1 MHSEA
6 SSLLEPIKP
15 ADADAAELA
24 ALRAV
29 YDNEEVPVDPEEQAA
44 RRRDTCRALAVAV
57 AVAATGWA
65 LYYEFGD
72 VAIFAYGIVVS
83 ASHYAYQR
91 FFQAKA
97 APHPLTTLAF
107 ANCVVLVVAYASLR
121 TKERRAW
128 LVAWNGV
135 ASGFATALLVLAFA
149 AAAARP
155 AVALGFDEDYVL
167 ANPYVDDVARV
178 GLAGLGA
185 IMVVS
190 NGLGA
195 YLIAYRGVD
204 PNAPVYSSFATVL
217 YNWAG
222 AVLAVLWVLALR
234 KLVAPALEKRRP
246 KVAFSDFLEERAK
259 RRRPRRSPEEA

>member
-97 APHPLTTLAF
+97 SPHPLTTLAF

-128 LVAWNGV
+128 LVTWNGV
-135 ASGFATALLVLAFA
+135 VSGFATALLV
-149 AAAARP
+149 
-155 AVALGFDEDYVL
+155 
-167 ANPYVDDVARV
+167 VARS
-178 GLAGLGA
+178 ATT
-185 IMVVS
+185 
-190 NGLGA
+190 
-195 YLIAYRGVD
+195 
-204 PNAPVYSSFATVL
+204 SSICMRSCSTLPATSS
-217 YNWAG
+217 AASITAFG
-222 AVLAVLWVLALR
+222 SASTTDALR
-234 KLVAPALEKRRP
+234 KKRLRYIC
-246 KVAFSDFLEERAK
+246 AAYAT
-259 RRRPRRSPEEA
+259 RRE